1 MPRASTA
8 AARPRNRILAALPD
22 EEYARIA
29 PHLEPVT
36 LQVRDLIHDIDQP
49 ITHVYFVNSG
59 VASVVSIMADGNAVE
74 TATIGYEGMVGLAVF
89 HHADRTAAQAFCQVA
104 GDALRMPS
112 DAFRSEIGHA
122 PALQALLHRYT
133 QALFTQVAQASACN
147 RMHSIRQR
155 CARWLLQTHDRVGSD
170 DFAITHEFL
179 AQMLGVRRASVS
191 EVASALQQAGLIAY
205 AYGRISIVSRPGLE
219 QLSCECYFI
228 IAREYDR
235 LIEGRIRPSPL
246 DGVVASKGT
255 KSTLG
260 APEPRADA
268 DASE

>member
-1 MPRASTA
+1 MVGSLPFVPGTTMPRASTA

-59 VASVVSIMADGNAVE
+59 VASVVSIMAAGNAVE

-112 DAFRSEIGHA
+112 DAFRSEIAHA
-122 PALQALLHRYT
+122 PALRGLLHRYT
-133 QALFTQVAQASACN
+133 QAL
-147 RMHSIRQR
+147 
-155 CARWLLQTHDRVGSD
+155 
-170 DFAITHEFL
+170 L
-179 AQMLGVRRASVS
+179 AGLGVQPDALDPPAMRAL
-191 EVASALQQAGLIAY
+191 AA
-205 AYGRISIVSRPGLE
+205 
-219 QLSCECYFI
+219 
-228 IAREYDR
+228 
-235 LIEGRIRPSPL
+235 
-246 DGVVASKGT
+246 
-255 KSTLG
+255 
-260 APEPRADA
+260 ADA
-268 DASE
+268 RSRGQRRLRHHARVSGPDARR